1 MIRAA
6 VAAALRKIRVPETRW
21 ANVESYN
28 PTTEATVV
36 RPDGTGDP
44 IPVTNATG
52 VGFAVG
58 QRVLLLY
65 TPPQGC
71 HVVGYRPAPPIE
83 YAPTFTGLDVDD
95 GDVFGEFVY
104 GEQGMVDF
112 AVVAEVG
119 AAGSASATIYV
130 SLPVEGSSLSTA
142 TPWLIT
148 ARATSG
154 SNRWVGEA
162 AFDPTVSSETV
173 GSFGGDGAAPWGA
186 TVPFTWGPGDLLRV
200 TGRYPRR
207 LPVQDVTS

>member
-95 GDVFGEFVY
+95 GDVY
-104 GEQGMVDF
+104 GE
-112 AVVAEVG
+112 
-119 AAGSASATIYV
+119 